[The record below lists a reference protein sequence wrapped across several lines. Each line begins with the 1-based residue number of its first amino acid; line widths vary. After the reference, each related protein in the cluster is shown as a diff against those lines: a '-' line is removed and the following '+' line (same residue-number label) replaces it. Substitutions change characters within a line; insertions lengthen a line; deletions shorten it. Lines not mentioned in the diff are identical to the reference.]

1 MIRRPRLH
9 GPTIAG
15 RLRSDAPL
23 LVLMGL
29 VVAVTTLLTA
39 SVAPVGDHAADRA
52 VAAAVEDAGLDG
64 AVVASPPRDP
74 YGSVDFS
81 RDPSAADQVRR
92 TAERAQ
98 AALPARLAAMLDPG
112 IASVTTP
119 QIHLLDHG
127 PGRYL
132 VLTYLDTPHGSPAVR
147 YLEGRAPRPGA
158 PADEGPVEVE
168 RGGPP
173 WPVEVAVSRPVAR
186 ALAIGPGDRL
196 PGEDDQHQPIRIRVS
211 GVYAATD
218 PQAAAWQ
225 LSPELLDPA
234 RGDLQGVEQVT
245 GGALVSSDSLPDL
258 QLAVPSNELARHVTF
273 PTRSAVVRWRNTEA
287 ITREVAHLQ
296 VSADATA
303 TGLTWDSALGAVLT
317 NARDQVTAAQG
328 QAQVVLVGLV
338 ASALLVLA
346 LAAQL
351 LVSRRRGPIVV
362 ARERGASLVEVAG
375 ELLVEA
381 VVVAAVGTTLGLV
394 AADLLVGGVGWAW
407 AVPVVAV
414 AVLAAPVYG
423 AVVAARSTSVRRVPA
438 NRSAR
443 RAIDRTRRARRLAV
457 EVTVLAAAALSLTA
471 LRQRGVVDQSGW
483 GGLTAAAAATLCAVA
498 GTVVVVRLLT
508 PAVRLGLRAAR
519 RSVDGVGLLVTARLS
534 QTAGR
539 VLPVLAVSVAVAQL
553 TFGVA
558 LAATEHQGQEAG
570 ALLAVGGDAR
580 LRPAPEAGL
589 RSAVREVARAP
600 GVLAAADGLVDDGAR
615 LVSDRTAAPVRMV
628 VVDAAAYQR
637 LLASSPL
644 PDAPQLAR
652 LGGSRADQVPALL
665 LGGSADLREHPVL
678 HWRDSSVQLDVVG
691 AAPRVEA
698 SVAPVVVVDAG
709 DLGRAGVV
717 ATPDT
722 VWAVGPGAGQA
733 LRVIG
738 DGAGS
743 VTTSAGEL
751 DARRHDPLARAVV
764 GLAAAASVPL
774 LVFAILG
781 VVLAAAA
788 DAPARGLSLGRLRSL
803 GLADRD
809 LRRVLSGE
817 LLSTAAVAA
826 LTGLALGLAS
836 VLATA
841 GSLSLQRITGQA
853 VTPQVVVPWWS
864 LLAGCAVVLSAGVVA
879 LSEWRGLR
887 RRVLAE
893 LLRS

>member
-15 RLRSDAPL
+15 RLRSDVRL

-39 SVAPVGDHAADRA
+39 SVAPVGDRAADRA
-52 VAAAVEDAGLDG
+52 VATAVQDAGLDG
-64 AVVASPPRDP
+64 AVVATPPRDP
-74 YGSVDFS
+74 YGSVDIA
-81 RDPSAADQVRR
+81 RDPGAPDRVRETAD
-92 TAERAQ
+92 RAR
-98 AALPARLAAMLDPG
+98 AALPAGLAAMLDPG
-112 IASVTTP
+112 IATVTTP
-119 QIHLLDHG
+119 QIHLLDQG

-132 VLTYLDTPHGSPAVR
+132 VLTYLDTPQGSPAVR

-158 PADEGPVEVE
+158 PADKGPVEVE
-168 RGGPP
+168 PGGPP

-196 PGEDDQHQPIRIRVS
+196 PGEDDQHQPVRIRVS

-218 PQAAAWQ
+218 PDAAAWR

-245 GGALVSSDSLPDL
+245 GGALVTRESLPDL

-273 PTRSAVVRWRNTEA
+273 PTRSAVVRWRSTEA

-317 NARDQVTAAQG
+317 DARDQVTAAQG

-338 ASALLVLA
+338 TCALLVLA

-351 LVSRRRGPIVV
+351 LVTRRRGPIVV
-362 ARERGASLVEVAG
+362 ARERGASLGEVAG
-375 ELLVEA
+375 ELLVES
-381 VVVAAVGTTLGLV
+381 VLVAAVGTTLGLV
-394 AADLLVGGVGWAW
+394 VADLLAGGAGWVW
-407 AVPVVAV
+407 AVPVTVV

-423 AVVAARSTSVRRVPA
+423 GVVAARSTSVRRAPA

-443 RAIDRTRRARRLAV
+443 RVLDRSRRARRLAV
-457 EVTVLAAAALSLTA
+457 EVTVLVAAALSFAA
-471 LRQRGVVDQSGW
+471 LRQRGVVGQSGW
-483 GGLTAAAAATLCAVA
+483 GGLTGAAAATLCAVA
-498 GTVVVVRLLT
+498 GTVVVVRLLA
-508 PAVRLGLRAAR
+508 PAVRVGLRAAR
-519 RSVDGVGLLVTARLS
+519 RSVDGVGLLVAARLS

-580 LRPAPEAGL
+580 LRPAPQAGL
-589 RSAVREVARAP
+589 RSAVRQVAHAP
-600 GVLAAADGLVDDGAR
+600 GVQAAAAGLVDDGAR
-615 LVSDRTAAPVRMV
+615 LVSDRTAAPVRLV
-628 VVDAAAYQR
+628 VVDAAAYER

-644 PDAPQLAR
+644 PDAPQMAR

-678 HWRDSSVQLDVVG
+678 QWRDSSVQLDVVG
-691 AAPRVEA
+691 TAPRVEA
-698 SVAPVVVVDAG
+698 SAAPVVVVDAG
-709 DLGRAGVV
+709 DLGRAGVL

-722 VWAVGPGAGQA
+722 VWAVGPGAGPA
-733 LRVIG
+733 LRTIG
-738 DGAGS
+738 VGGS
-743 VTTSAGEL
+743 VTTYADEL
-751 DARRHDPLARAVV
+751 DARRHDPLASSVV
-764 GLAAAASVPL
+764 ALAAAASVPL
-774 LVFAILG
+774 LVFAVLG

-788 DAPARGLSLGRLRSL
+788 EAPARRLSLGRLRSL

-817 LLSTAAVAA
+817 LLTTTAVAA
-826 LTGLALGLAS
+826 LTGLALGLVS

-853 VTPQVVVPWWS
+853 VPPQVVLPWWS
-864 LLAGCAVVLSAGVVA
+864 LLAACAVVLSAGVVA
-879 LSEWRGLR
+879 LSEWRGVR